1 MNHLHDLQEVI
12 FVQLLKPIGKLVHVN
27 LERVSVLQR
36 QPQTHLIEPTHILI
50 CALLLL
56 GALLATSRALVLDT
70 ILITGDRTGLA
81 QRSHQSRLGVLEGLH
96 HKTHR

>member
-27 LERVSVLQR
+27 LESASVLLR
-36 QPQTHLIEPTHILI
+36 QSQTCLIEATHILI

-56 GALLATSRALVLDT
+56 SALLTTSRALVLDP
-70 ILITGDRTGLA
+70 ILITRDGTGLA
-81 QRSHQSRLGVLEGLH
+81 QRGHQSRLGVLEGLH
-96 HKTHR
+96 HKTRH